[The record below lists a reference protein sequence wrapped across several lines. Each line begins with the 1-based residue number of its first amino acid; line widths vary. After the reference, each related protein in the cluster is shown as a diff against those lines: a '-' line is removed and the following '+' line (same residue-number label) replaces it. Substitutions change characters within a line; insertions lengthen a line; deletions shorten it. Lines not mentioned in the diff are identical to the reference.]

1 MGQIIFPAT
10 RFGILLAA
18 AFLHYAITAILPF
31 EGSRPASPRATFVG
45 QLSPVCAARQKHH
58 SHAATP
64 VSRKQF
70 PLQGLCSFFPLR
82 EASWTRNPLAFSN
95 SVLTLNP
102 WSGRHHAQL
111 HRACS
116 PLTTRRVATN
126 GILGSR
132 AESDSATDSNAKN
145 KAIQNKMSFN
155 QFRVVLKC
163 LRPLFVLHVS
173 VKS

>member
-1 MGQIIFPAT
+1 MSLRRRVLRRYRT
-10 RFGILLAA
+10 RRGNKLIHKMAAKLRFVLAA

-82 EASWTRNPLAFSN
+82 EASWTCNPLAFSN

-132 AESDSATDSNAKN
+132 AESDSANDSNV
-145 KAIQNKMSFN
+145 F
-155 QFRVVLKC
+155 
-163 LRPLFVLHVS
+163 LFYNMQDPRTRLEE
-173 VKS
+173 